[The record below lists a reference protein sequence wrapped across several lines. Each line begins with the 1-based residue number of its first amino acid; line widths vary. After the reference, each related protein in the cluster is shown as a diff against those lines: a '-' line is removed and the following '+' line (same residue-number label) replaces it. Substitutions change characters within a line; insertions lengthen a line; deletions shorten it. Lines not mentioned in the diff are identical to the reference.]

1 METAIL
7 VVGRSRKISDWIFCY
22 GYLPESS
29 KASPLKEILDFNAKA
44 LGKSAQLPSKNL
56 SFWPA

>member
-1 METAIL
+1 MVRDLPAVENKNIDD
-7 VVGRSRKISDWIFCY
+7 GFSRDV
-22 GYLPESS
+22 LPESS